1 MADGSLDSKNIKV
14 PPHSVEAELSVL
26 GAMLIDKDSVITI
39 AEFLKS
45 NDFYDN
51 RHSEIYKAMLDLY
64 EERVPIDILTVS
76 EKLKKQKSLKRIG
89 GSAYLA
95 ELANSVPTAAHV
107 EHYGRIVKNLSTKRY
122 LLNSASR
129 IFAIPL

>member
-107 EHYGRIVKNLSTKRY
+107 EHYGRIVKNLSTK
-122 LLNSASR
+122 
-129 IFAIPL
+129 